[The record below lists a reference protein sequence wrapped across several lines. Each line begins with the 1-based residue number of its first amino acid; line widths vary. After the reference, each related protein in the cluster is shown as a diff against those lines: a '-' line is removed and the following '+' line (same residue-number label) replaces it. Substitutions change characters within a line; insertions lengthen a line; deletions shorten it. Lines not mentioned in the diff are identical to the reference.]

1 MQDLVKDSSNPS
13 SSASMVIDNVNILT
27 NGGWLY
33 DSRVELSDGKI
44 RAIGADVD
52 ASSRTLL
59 NGGGGYLLPGI
70 IDLHGDAFERHITPR
85 AGTIF
90 PLDLALAAN
99 DASLIANG
107 ITTFYYSITD
117 GFEPGPRSRETVR
130 HLLVALERLAPRF
143 SCQSRVHIRHEKVN
157 TELHDELVSWI
168 AQGRVHMLSLNDHLP
183 QLDNP
188 TATERYLVGLRRRV
202 TLDETETGLFLKSL
216 QGRRSLG
223 EDQAYDLAEQARQ
236 AGVSLSSHDDHG
248 LEDVERNRTLGTA
261 ISEFPMD
268 AETAKAS
275 QAAGISVL
283 MGAPNLV
290 RGGSH
295 IGAISVKD
303 AIAANLVS
311 ILCSDYHYPSLF
323 RAPFTTA
330 ELGLMPL
337 AEAWKMVS
345 ENPAKAAGLG
355 TSKGRIAPGFDADLL
370 LLSEL
375 DGSPLSLQA
384 TLVGGIPVFRRGR
397 VEKVGPGSEVDV
409 GAKGFLADQHG

>member
-1 MQDLVKDSSNPS
+1 MHDPVDTTSTKPLNT
-13 SSASMVIDNVNILT
+13 AMLIENVNVLT
-27 NGGWLY
+27 SGGWLEN
-33 DSRVELSDGKI
+33 SRVELSDGKI
-44 RAIGADVD
+44 KAIGAD
-52 ASSRTLL
+52 AGATSAATLD
-59 NGGGGYLLPGI
+59 GHGGYLLPGI

-85 AGTIF
+85 AGTTF

-130 HLLVALERLAPRF
+130 RLLSALEQLAPRF
-143 SCQSRVHIRHEKVN
+143 SCQARVHIRHEKVN
-157 TELHDELVSWI
+157 TELHDELMGWI
-168 AQGRVHMLSLNDHLP
+168 AEGRIHMLSLNDHLP
-183 QLDNP
+183 ELDNP
-188 TATERYLVGLRRRV
+188 TATERYLAGLRRRV
-202 TLDETETGLFLKSL
+202 TMDEAETGLFLNSL
-216 QGRRSLG
+216 QDRRNLG
-223 EDQAYDLAEQARQ
+223 EEQTYELARQARQ

-248 LEDVERNRTLGTA
+248 LEDVERNRTLGTSIA
-261 ISEFPMD
+261 EFPMD
-268 AETAKAS
+268 ADTAKAS
-275 QAAGISVL
+275 QEAGVAVL

-295 IGAISVKD
+295 VGAISVKD
-303 AIAANLVS
+303 AITQNLVN

-323 RAPFTTA
+323 SAPFVTA
-330 ELGLMPL
+330 EHGLMPL

-355 TSKGRIAPGFDADLL
+355 ASKGRIAPGFDADLL

-384 TLVGGIPVFRRGR
+384 TLVGGKPVFQRGGTGTAGEQSHKR
-397 VEKVGPGSEVDV
+397 E
-409 GAKGFLADQHG
+409 

>member
-1 MQDLVKDSSNPS
+1 MQDSSSQPS
-13 SSASMVIDNVNILT
+13 SVPPNTSMLIGNINVLT
-27 NGGWLY
+27 SDGWLEN
-33 DSRVELSDGKI
+33 SCVELSDGKI

-52 ASSRTLL
+52 VSAEVML
-59 NGGGGYLLPGI
+59 NGRGGYLLPGI

-85 AGTIF
+85 AGTVF

-130 HLLVALERLAPRF
+130 RLLLALEHLMPRF
-143 SCQSRVHIRHEKVN
+143 SCQARVHIRHEKVN
-157 TELHDELVSWI
+157 TELHDELMDWI
-168 AQGRVHMLSLNDHLP
+168 AEGRIHMLSLNDHLP
-183 QLDNP
+183 ELDNP
-188 TATERYLVGLRRRV
+188 AATERYLAGLQRRV
-202 TLDETETGLFLKSL
+202 TMDETETEHFLKSL
-216 QGRRSLG
+216 QNRRSLG
-223 EDQAYDLAEQARQ
+223 EEQARELARQARQ

-248 LEDVERNRTLGTA
+248 LEDVERNRTLGTS

-275 QAAGISVL
+275 QEAGVAVL

-295 IGAISVKD
+295 VGAISVKD
-303 AIAANLVS
+303 AIAQNLVN

-323 RAPFTTA
+323 RAPFVA
-330 ELGLMPL
+330 VEHGLMTL
-337 AEAWKMVS
+337 AQAWKMVS

-384 TLVGGIPVFRRGR
+384 TLVGGAPVFQRDKTRSSAR
-397 VEKVGPGSEVDV
+397 V
-409 GAKGFLADQHG
+409 